1 MIVHRV
7 EISIKTILTTLLIL
21 FGIYVLSRVTDIII
35 LLSVS
40 FVLMTA
46 LHPLVTNLQKLRFSR
61 EIAVLLVYVILIALL
76 VVAGIA
82 IIPPL
87 IDQTTRL
94 FVQFDIPKSPLLQDL
109 SGFQFS
115 YSNVSSL
122 ISQYGASVLTLFAYV
137 TSTFSLIFSVF
148 TVLVMSLYLLLERDH
163 LYRYSAILFRHNHEE
178 RSRRLLNRIEDS
190 LGGWVRGQ
198 IVLMFVIGIL
208 TYVGL
213 TILGIPYAVP
223 LAILAGV
230 LEMLP
235 NLGPTL
241 SAIPAILIAAITISP
256 TMGAIVGGLYIVIQF
271 VENNIVVPQIMK
283 KAVGISPITSIVL
296 ILVGVRFGGIMGA
309 ILIIPAYIVLRV
321 ILEEFSAELK
331 MLLQGRDN

>member
-1 MIVHRV
+1 MTSHRV
-7 EISIKTILTTLLIL
+7 EISIKTILTTLLLL
-21 FGIYVLSRVTDIII
+21 FGIYVISRVTDIIV

-61 EIAVLLVYVILIALL
+61 EIAVIFIYIVLIALL
-76 VVAGIA
+76 VIAGIA

-115 YSNVSSL
+115 YSNISTL
-122 ISQYGASVLTLFAYV
+122 ISQYGSSVMTLFAYV
-137 TSTFSLIFSVF
+137 TSTFSLIFSIF
-148 TVLVMSLYLLLERDH
+148 TVLVMSLYFLLERDH

-178 RSRRLLNRIEDS
+178 RGRRLLNRIEDS

-198 IVLMFVIGIL
+198 IILMFVIGIL

-223 LAILAGV
+223 LAILAGF

-241 SAIPAILIAAITISP
+241 SAIPAILIAAISVSP
-256 TMGAIVGGLYIVIQF
+256 TMGAIVGVLYIIIQF

-296 ILVGVRFGGIMGA
+296 ILVGVRFGSIMGA

-321 ILEEFSAELK
+321 ILEEFAGEIK
-331 MLLQGRDN
+331 MLLQGREN